1 MSNGL
6 FRLGRWVAEHRRV
19 VVLVWLAVV
28 IGLVAANRAAGGGTV
43 DNFEVP
49 GVESQQAIDLLD
61 ERFPERS
68 GATAMVV
75 FHVPAGGITDDGSA
89 AVITDVVD
97 EIRSL
102 DAVVGVTEPLASP
115 LSVSPDTT
123 TAFAAV
129 QFDAPTAELGRP
141 ALDSLLDTADAA
153 DGTDV

>member
-19 VVLVWLAVV
+19 VVLLWLALVV
-28 IGLVAANRAAGGGTV
+28 GLVGANQAVGGGTV
-43 DNFEVP
+43 DDFEVP

-97 EIRSL
+97 EVRSL
-102 DAVVGVTEPLASP
+102 DAVVGVTEPLAGS
-115 LSVSPDTT
+115 
-123 TAFAAV
+123 
-129 QFDAPTAELGRP
+129 LGL
-141 ALDSLLDTADAA
+141 A
-153 DGTDV
+153 